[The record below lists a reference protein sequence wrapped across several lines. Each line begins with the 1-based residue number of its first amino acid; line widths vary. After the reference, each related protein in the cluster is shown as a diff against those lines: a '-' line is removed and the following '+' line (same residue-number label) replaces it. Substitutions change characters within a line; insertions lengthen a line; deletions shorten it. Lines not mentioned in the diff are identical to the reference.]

1 VNGENRKNSYKQKIL
16 KKYKQ
21 EVAEKTHHNTRK
33 KHGDKAEPSKKFNEW
48 KRTSKKFHA
57 WKRTSPPHFT
67 FIFK

>member
-33 KHGDKAEPSKKFNEW
+33 KHGDKAEPSKK
-48 KRTSKKFHA
+48 
-57 WKRTSPPHFT
+57 
-67 FIFK
+67 IQ